1 MKIINKI
8 QSIFLVITVLTLG
21 LSLTQISSFGATTP
35 TKIATSIVTHNLYKT
50 ATCVFS
56 TSNVIVDNIKK
67 GTFGYITGPTVNLKC
82 PNGSLLNYYKVTYPR
97 DLTAPEADAF
107 EGYVKSTSVKI
118 SDKKIVDTSRNATN
132 LFEVKVYSKASCA
145 SKDFIGNSSPGLLGY
160 VTGNAIKIKNCGL
173 IESMT
178 PISYVSGSG
187 DSKTSIQGY
196 VDTYK
201 ITGEKTVQST
211 KQINVLASLACP
223 YKVLLPVSQYAVG
236 IITGPYQ
243 TIPCNGTFVKV
254 IPVVYKRNLDL
265 VNSDSFEGYVF
276 LTDVKIQ

>member
-1 MKIINKI
+1 
-8 QSIFLVITVLTLG
+8 
-21 LSLTQISSFGATTP
+21 
-35 TKIATSIVTHNLYKT
+35 
-50 ATCVFS
+50 
-56 TSNVIVDNIKK
+56 
-67 GTFGYITGPTVNLKC
+67 
-82 PNGSLLNYYKVTYPR
+82 
-97 DLTAPEADAF
+97 
-107 EGYVKSTSVKI
+107 
-118 SDKKIVDTSRNATN
+118 
-132 LFEVKVYSKASCA
+132 
-145 SKDFIGNSSPGLLGY
+145 
-160 VTGNAIKIKNCGL
+160 
-173 IESMT
+173 MT